1 MAVAS
6 AGTTPETV
14 AAGGDRSY
22 VLPMVLMVS
31 LYFSIGFITAL
42 NDILIP
48 HFKDLFHLTN
58 ALALLVQFCF
68 FGAYF
73 IMSLPC
79 GWIVGRI
86 GYKPSIIAAL
96 CTMGLG
102 LLLFVPASI
111 VILYPVFLF
120 ALFVVGS
127 GLALLQVAVNPYVGA
142 LGPPETA
149 ASRLNLCG
157 GLNSL
162 ATTIAPK
169 LGAAFIFI
177 AAGATTA
184 QLAHSVRLPYVILA
198 AFTFLVAIVTF
209 FVPLP
214 ELIAKRDVTTQAASP
229 EGGAWSFTH
238 LRLGAVAIFAYVG
251 AEVAIGSILIN
262 FLGQPSMGSISHVSA
277 ASYVSLYWGGAM
289 VARFIGAWALTR
301 IRDHV
306 ALAWVASAALLIVFA
321 TIFMPA
327 HFLNLNFAL
336 FGHSIHA
343 SVPFAAIIVGCG
355 LFNSVMWPCIFPLSL
370 KGLGKFTSQGSGILV
385 AMIVGGALIPI
396 LQGYLADTFGY
407 QHSFVVV
414 LACYAYLIFFALSG
428 YKVRQPR
435 FPNLPDYVPPVEAV

>member
-1 MAVAS
+1 MAVGTAS
-6 AGTTPETV
+6 TASETI
-14 AAGGDRSY
+14 AAPGRRSY

-58 ALALLVQFCF
+58 TLALLVQFCF

-73 IMSLPC
+73 VMSLPC

-127 GLALLQVAVNPYVGA
+127 GLALLQVAINPYVGA
-142 LGPPETA
+142 LGQAETA
-149 ASRLNLCG
+149 ASCG

-177 AAGATTA
+177 AAGASTA
-184 QLAHSVRLPYVILA
+184 QLAHSVRLPYVIIA

-214 ELIAKRDVTTQAASP
+214 ELIAKRDITTQTTGA

-238 LRLGAVAIFAYVG
+238 LRFGAVAIFAYVG
-251 AEVAIGSILIN
+251 AEVATGSILIN
-262 FLGQPSMGSISHVSA
+262 FLGQPAMGSMSHVTA

-306 ALAWVASAALLIVFA
+306 ALAWVASAAVLITIA
-321 TIFMPA
+321 TIFMPV
-327 HFLNLNFAL
+327 HFLHVNFSL
-336 FGHSIHA
+336 FGHSIRTA
-343 SVPFAAIIVGCG
+343 VPFGAIIVTCG

-385 AMIVGGALIPI
+385 AMIVGGALIP
-396 LQGYLADTFGY
+396 LVQGYLADKFGY

-414 LACYAYLIFFALSG
+414 VVCYAYLLFFALSG
-428 YKVRQPR
+428 YKIRQPL
-435 FPNLPDYVPPVEAV
+435 FPTLPDYVPPIEAA